1 MIAVVAAATASCA
14 PPKPACDA
22 ACAEEQAQEAERRQ
36 LQEARDRER
45 ERFVA
50 QAQAQQQE
58 LKRSSQE
65 LAKAR
70 AQAAVAEAS
79 ALRQLNE
86 ARATIG
92 LPPLSH
98 WSNEPGGLTPDG
110 ALLLF
115 GGRDHKT
122 YLGCLCDAEEL
133 DSVTSQSGQ
142 YGPNGYRM
150 ESIWAQFGDYG
161 SSYGAYSPC
170 NRFADHPP
178 VVVSK
183 DGAFYGYLTIDR
195 FGDKAVTVQAV
206 LDWLEKVC
214 NR

>member
-1 MIAVVAAATASCA
+1 MIVAAAATGGCP

-22 ACAEEQAQEAERRQ
+22 TCAEQQAQEAEQQQ
-36 LQEARDRER
+36 LQEAQARQREQAA
-45 ERFVA
+45 A
-50 QAQAQQQE
+50 QAQAVE
-58 LKRSSQE
+58 WEVERSRRE
-65 LAKAR
+65 LAEAQ
-70 AQAAVAEAS
+70 AQAARAEVP
-79 ALRQLNE
+79 ALQQLNE
-86 ARATIG
+86 ARATVG

-98 WSNEPGGLTPDG
+98 LSSEPGGLTPDG

-122 YLGCLCDAEEL
+122 YLGCLCDAAEP
-133 DSVTSQSGQ
+133 DSVISQTGQ
-142 YGPNGYRM
+142 FGPNGYRM

-161 SSYGAYSPC
+161 SSYGSFSPC

-183 DGAFYGYLTIDR
+183 EGAFYGYLTIDR
-195 FGDKAVTVQAV
+195 FKDKAITAQAV
-206 LDWLEKVC
+206 LSWLETVC